1 MEKQLSHIIDEIQK
15 AVVGKQEVIEKIL
28 MAILSDGHILLDD
41 IPGVGK
47 TTLAV
52 ALGKTLG
59 LKYNRIQFTPD
70 VLPSDI
76 VGFSMY
82 NKETG
87 AFEYRSGVVSQT
99 NLLLGDEINR
109 TSSKTQSALLEAM
122 EERQVTVDGNTYPLQ
137 RPFVVIAT
145 QNNVGTA
152 GTQLLPYAQLDRFL
166 VRLSIGYPDHDAQV
180 AILRDRQ
187 KSDPISSVEQAVSR
201 EDVIRMQQ
209 EVRNVSAKDSI
220 LDYITDLA
228 MASRVH
234 PMIEV
239 GISPR
244 GALFLDRMSKA
255 HAYMDGR
262 DYVTPED
269 VQAIF
274 ADVCGHRMILNQRAR
289 LSGASTE
296 QIMSDIL
303 GSVRVP
309 DHGQTR

>member
-1 MEKQLSHIIDEIQK
+1 M
-15 AVVGKQEVIEKIL
+15 
-28 MAILSDGHILLDD
+28 
-41 IPGVGK
+41 
-47 TTLAV
+47 
-52 ALGKTLG
+52 
-59 LKYNRIQFTPD
+59 
-70 VLPSDI
+70 
-76 VGFSMY
+76 
-82 NKETG
+82 
-87 AFEYRSGVVSQT
+87 
-99 NLLLGDEINR
+99 
-109 TSSKTQSALLEAM
+109 
-122 EERQVTVDGNTYPLQ
+122 
-137 RPFVVIAT
+137 
-145 QNNVGTA
+145 
-152 GTQLLPYAQLDRFL
+152 
-166 VRLSIGYPDHDAQV
+166 

-187 KSDPISSVEQAVSR
+187 KSDPIGSVEQAVSR

-234 PMIEV
+234 SMIEV